1 MFKRDWTLRVMK
13 NCIFFVLVLGV
24 NLPKLPAVEL
34 EIWKLID
41 VWPVEVPGE
50 KGNISGETLTTHQHR
65 GASILKYNN
74 VSHPT
79 LTLIKPSPETDT
91 GASVVICPG
100 GGYNILAWD
109 LEGTEV
115 AEWLNSIG
123 VTGVVLKYRVP
134 RRKEREKHDAP
145 LQDVQRAVSL
155 VRHHAKEWGLD
166 PKRIGI
172 LGFSAGGH
180 LSATALTNYDKR
192 HYKPVDAI
200 DKVSCRPDFGVLIYP
215 AYLVDEESKIQL
227 SPELRI
233 TKNTPPI
240 FFAHAGDD
248 SVPAEGS
255 VRFWQELR
263 RHGVTSELHV
273 FPSGGHGYG
282 LRPSKYPVTDWPILC
297 GDWLKSLGLINR

>member
-1 MFKRDWTLRVMK
+1 MLPEMTKR
-13 NCIFFVLVLGV
+13 IFFVLLLG
-24 NLPKLPAVEL
+24 LGLAKLTAAEL
-34 EIWKLID
+34 KIWKLLD
-41 VWPVEVPGE
+41 VWPGEVPGE
-50 KGNISGETLTTHQHR
+50 KGDVPAETLTTHQHR
-65 GASILKYNN
+65 GAPILKYNS
-74 VSHPT
+74 VSQPT
-79 LTLIKPSPETDT
+79 LTVFKPSPETDT

-100 GGYNILAWD
+100 GGYSILAWD

-134 RRKEREKHDAP
+134 RRKNREKHDAP
-145 LQDVQRAVSL
+145 LQDAQRAVSL

-192 HYKPVDAI
+192 HYKSVDAI

-215 AYLVDEESKIQL
+215 AYLVDKETKTQL

-263 RHGVTSELHV
+263 RHGVSSELHV

-282 LRPSKYPVTDWPILC
+282 LRSLKYPVTEWPALC
-297 GDWLKSLGLINR
+297 GDWLNSMGFLKR

>member
-1 MFKRDWTLRVMK
+1 MLPAMIKRVFVVM
-13 NCIFFVLVLGV
+13 LLGFGFA
-24 NLPKLPAVEL
+24 KLPAAEL
-34 EIWKLID
+34 KIWKLLD
-41 VWPVEVPGE
+41 VWPGKVPGE
-50 KGNISGETLTTHQHR
+50 KGDVPSETLTTHKYR
-65 GASILKYNN
+65 GAPILKYNN
-74 VSHPT
+74 VTKPT
-79 LTLIKPSPETDT
+79 LTVFKPSQEQDT

-100 GGYNILAWD
+100 GGYQILAWD

-115 AEWLNSIG
+115 AKWLNSIG

-134 RRKEREKHDAP
+134 RRKGREKHDAP

-166 PKRIGI
+166 PKRIGL

-180 LSATALTNYDKR
+180 LSATAMTNHDR
-192 HYKPVDAI
+192 RNYKPIDAI
-200 DKVSCRPDFGVLIYP
+200 DQASCRPDFGVLIYP
-215 AYLVDEESKIQL
+215 AYLVDKETKAEL

-233 TKNTPPI
+233 TKNTPPV
-240 FFAHAGDD
+240 FFTHAGDD

-263 RHGVTSELHV
+263 RKGVKSEVHV

-282 LRPSKYPVTDWPILC
+282 LRPSKDPVTAWPELC
-297 GDWLKSLGLINR
+297 GDWLKSMGFLKR